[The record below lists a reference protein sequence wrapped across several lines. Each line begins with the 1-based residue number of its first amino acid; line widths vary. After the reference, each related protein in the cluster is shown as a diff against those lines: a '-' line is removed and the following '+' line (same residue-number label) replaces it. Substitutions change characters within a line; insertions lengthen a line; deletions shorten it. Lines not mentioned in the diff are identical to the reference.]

1 MSDPPQLPH
10 TLQYADPA
18 LSETLR
24 VEEGLDGGVTITV
37 PTRRKDFRH
46 VVSAMLRVHVLG
58 ILAVPAI
65 FLLYKAFATRRPR
78 AVVTLTP
85 EELIL
90 IETSDDGPGF
100 QTTVVSWPRSEVA
113 EVRPN
118 RYSKGLY
125 LRVPGKQ
132 NVDLLT
138 DLPAETLKTIG
149 DALAAAQARLASRR
163 PGDG

>member
-1 MSDPPQLPH
+1 MPQ
-10 TLQYADPA
+10 TLEYADPA

-37 PTRRKDFRH
+37 PTRRRNFRH
-46 VVSAMLRVHVLG
+46 VVSTMLHVHVLG
-58 ILAVPAI
+58 FVAAPMIY
-65 FLLYKAFATRRPR
+65 LLYKAFATRRPR
-78 AVVTLTP
+78 AVVTLTRD
-85 EELIL
+85 ELIL
-90 IETSDDGPGF
+90 TETSDDGPGF

-138 DLPAETLKTIG
+138 DLPAQTLQTIG
-149 DALAAAQARLASRR
+149 EALAAAQARLASRR
-163 PGDG
+163 LDDA